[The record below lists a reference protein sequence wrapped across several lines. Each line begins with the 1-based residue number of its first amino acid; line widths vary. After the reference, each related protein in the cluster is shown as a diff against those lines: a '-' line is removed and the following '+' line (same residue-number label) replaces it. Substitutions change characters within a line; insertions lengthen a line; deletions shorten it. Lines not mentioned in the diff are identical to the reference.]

1 MASFL
6 ERYHERTKYDPRTLD
21 KVGGVDWAARP
32 QPWKDISGS
41 EREDIRPHLTFLES
55 LQEGNAAEWA
65 SPEPGRLDLAALARL
80 SWFAAG
86 VSGVAGD
93 QSDPHLFRTTPSAG
107 GLYPVELYWIVLDV
121 DGLEPGIWHFHSP
134 GFSLIPVWKGTF
146 LAEARSILLD
156 YPLAPGTNAIAVLTG
171 IFSRGSWRYGERAYR
186 RVLLD
191 AGHLAGNLLA
201 ATEREGLEAV
211 PLSGFRDQ
219 ALSDLLFPD
228 SDEVP
233 LLMLPVGGSQVADW
247 PRSWRSPCPPP
258 SSIPQDIS
266 PGRMQEVAHALGNL
280 EDDFERPRS
289 LPAPSP
295 VADGFHPPGSAPPT
309 GLLRASVERRSC
321 RAFKDGPIP
330 MEKFS
335 SLLSWGAVPRQQ
347 KLSPPGLLRTWIVAL
362 SVEGLAPGVHRL
374 HEDLALELV
383 RGASLREECRAFGLG
398 QDLAADAGFLVVH
411 SAPLAEAVALLGE
424 RAYRPLCMDAGHHG
438 ERLNIAAEALGLGSS
453 GIGGYFDDLVNET
466 LGLDLAEAVLYVTAV
481 GTPA

>member
-32 QPWKDISGS
+32 QPWKEISGS
-41 EREDIRPHLTFLES
+41 EREDIRAHLTFLES
-55 LQEGNAAEWA
+55 IQEGKEWTT
-65 SPEPGRLDLAALARL
+65 PEPGRLDLPALARI

-86 VSGVAGD
+86 GSGVAGD

-121 DGLEPGIWHFHSP
+121 EGLEPGIWHFHSP
-134 GFSLIPVWKGTF
+134 GFSLIPVWKGVF
-146 LAEARSILLD
+146 RAEARSILLD
-156 YPLAPGTNAIAVLTG
+156 YPLSPGTKAVAVLTG

-201 ATEREGLEAV
+201 AAAREGLEAV
-211 PLSGFRDQ
+211 GLSGFRDQ

-233 LLMLPVGGSQVADW
+233 LLVLPVGGPQVPDW
-247 PRSWRSPCPPP
+247 PRSWRSQTPEPAA
-258 SSIPQDIS
+258 IPQDIS
-266 PGRMQEVAHALGNL
+266 PGRMQEVAHGLGSIL
-280 EDDFERPRS
+280 EEFAQTRM
-289 LPAPSP
+289 PASTPP
-295 VADGFHPPGSAPPT
+295 AVHGFHLPHPLPLS
-309 GLLRASVERRSC
+309 GLVRASVERRSC
-321 RAFKDGPIP
+321 RAFGQGKISL
-330 MEKFS
+330 EKFS
-335 SLLSWGAVPRQQ
+335 ALLSWGAIPPLQ
-347 KLSPPGLLRTWIVAL
+347 KLSPPGLLRTWIVSL

-374 HEDLALELV
+374 HDDLTLELV
-383 RGASLREECRAFGLG
+383 REAGLREECRAFSLG

-411 SAPLAEAVALLGE
+411 TAPLAEAVAILGE

-466 LGLDLAEAVLYVTAV
+466 LGLDLAEAILYVTTL
-481 GTPA
+481 GIPA